1 MPFDLCFDQSAHAH
15 IARNSKFPREQII
28 LRACGAVMESEPESG
43 GTGLKCSCVIQYM
56 SEEGQVLRGQVCK
69 SAVVDLGR
77 NEVEDIVL
85 KVTHMDGV
93 QGPYTIR
100 EHTIHKRFMKD
111 GKATIVLK
119 PQKLQFLISNCPPD
133 HLRGFLQSFA
143 IKCAAR
149 GKVQGSHRRMLGD
162 ISCKFNEISPLSA
175 GDVET
180 ARKNS
185 IVKPSEP
192 KGLAGG
198 KSAGGKENKMTPSRQ
213 KGRKFIPQKR
223 KLADISS
230 SPTKARPP
238 AVGAPNPAKKP
249 ALLSSTANVPISA
262 EQAKVLEMVK
272 GGESVFFTGSAGTGK
287 SHLLKRIIRSLP
299 PDTTFPTASTGA
311 AACLIGGT
319 TLHAF
324 AGMGNGSGTLDK
336 CIALASRDQYAATW
350 RKCRCLVIDEISMV
364 DAEFFDKMEGVAR
377 AVRKSRAVFG
387 GIQLVVCGDFL
398 QLPPVSKESERKQF
412 CFEVSAQ
419 PLTTSIEVLKPG
431 AHCNQSRGR
440 SGGRGVQRVRTP
452 PHPIPP
458 PHTHTQIAPSKWL
471 APPFLKKILLDP
483 PLLKFLDL
491 PLL

>member
-1 MPFDLCFDQSAHAH
+1 
-15 IARNSKFPREQII
+15 
-28 LRACGAVMESEPESG
+28 MELEPESG
-43 GTGLKCSCVIQYM
+43 GAGLKCSCAIQYM
-56 SEEGQVLRGQVCK
+56 GEEGQVLRTQMCK
-69 SAVVDLGR
+69 SAVLDLGR

-85 KVTHMDGV
+85 KVTHTDGV
-93 QGPYTIR
+93 RGPYTIR

-119 PQKLQFLISNCPPD
+119 PQKLQFLISNCPPV

-185 IVKPSEP
+185 VIKTGSSEP
-192 KGLAGG
+192 KQLG
-198 KSAGGKENKMTPSRQ
+198 KLAGGKENKMTPSRH

-223 KLADISS
+223 KLADLSS
-230 SPTKARPP
+230 SPTKPRLLT
-238 AVGAPNPAKKP
+238 VSGGQNPAKKP
-249 ALLSSTANVPISA
+249 AFLSSTATVPISA
-262 EQAKVLEMVK
+262 EQTKVLEMVK

-287 SHLLKRIIRSLP
+287 SHLLKRIISSLP

-336 CIALASRDQYAATW
+336 CIALASRDQYATTW

-377 AVRKSRAVFG
+377 AVRKSKAVFG

-412 CFEVSAQ
+412 CFEVS
-419 PLTTSIEVLKPG
+419 V
-431 AHCNQSRGR
+431 
-440 SGGRGVQRVRTP
+440 
-452 PHPIPP
+452 
-458 PHTHTQIAPSKWL
+458 
-471 APPFLKKILLDP
+471 
-483 PLLKFLDL
+483 
-491 PLL
+491 